1 MLTINEGFYIY
12 GDNKKIYFRV
22 TLVKITPFAR
32 AGVIEKMPVSQDG
45 QLFCH
50 FVRVFEQRFDLS
62 FREVFEVQI
71 YSWWDTRTQFL
82 FSEVN
87 GLNKFK
93 S

>member
-1 MLTINEGFYIY
+1 M
-12 GDNKKIYFRV
+12 
-22 TLVKITPFAR
+22 
-32 AGVIEKMPVSQDG
+32 VIFFG
-45 QLFCH
+45 H
-50 FVRVFEQRFDLS
+50 FVRVIEQRFDLS

-87 GLNKFK
+87 GLNKF